1 MHNKIILHACCAVCS
16 TYPVDL
22 LAKQDFNPIIF
33 FDNPNIFPF
42 EEYERRRLELVNYC
56 QKYDLKYFQSDW
68 DNESWCNF
76 VKGLENEPEKGARCQ
91 KCFYYRLKNT
101 AKFAMANKVKYF
113 TTTLTVSP
121 HKKSKDIFAI
131 GKKVQNEFENKVEFL
146 QYDFKKQNGYLIA
159 TKNAQREGFY
169 RQNYC
174 GCKYS
179 LRKF

>member
-76 VKGLENEPEKGARCQ
+76 VKGLEN
-91 KCFYYRLKNT
+91 
-101 AKFAMANKVKYF
+101 
-113 TTTLTVSP
+113 
-121 HKKSKDIFAI
+121 
-131 GKKVQNEFENKVEFL
+131 
-146 QYDFKKQNGYLIA
+146 
-159 TKNAQREGFY
+159 
-169 RQNYC
+169 
-174 GCKYS
+174 
-179 LRKF
+179 